1 MPGRFCRRRLLACL
15 IALAAAGLR
24 AAAAE
29 TAAEPAEPITLA
41 GEVSRG
47 ASYAA
52 KLIEG
57 LEFRLHPIEFGWLIW
72 VGDPARPDDNYAAI
86 ATPPF
91 HGPNDTVIEGWHFRN
106 ADNTGRNEP
115 GSKNLNVPQERRPFR
130 FVITR
135 AAYESARAALD
146 MMLWPSGHTDAEV
159 EAAGER
165 WDSIPAAS
173 AELTISELEL
183 GNLVPGRQAWI
194 ERMKF
199 TLVLQGRGP

>member
-15 IALAAAGLR
+15 IALAAAAPR

-29 TAAEPAEPITLA
+29 TAAESSEPITLA
-41 GEVSRG
+41 GEVIRG
-47 ASYAA
+47 ASYAV
-52 KLIEG
+52 KLIKG
-57 LEFRLHPIEFGWLIW
+57 LEFRLKPIEFGWLIW

-86 ATPPF
+86 VTPPF

-106 ADNTGRNEP
+106 SDNTGPNEP
-115 GSKNLNVPQERRPFR
+115 GSKNLNVPQERRSFR

-146 MMLWPSGHTDAEV
+146 IMLWPSGRTAAEI

-165 WDSIPAAS
+165 WDSVATAS
-173 AELTISELEL
+173 GELMITELEL
-183 GNLVPGRQAWI
+183 GNLVPGKQAWI
-194 ERMKF
+194 EGMAF
-199 TLVLQGRGP
+199 TLVLRYPP